1 MKKKLLIIIIMI
13 TALVLSYLSTKTIF
27 LGATPKINPAF
38 IVGLIN
44 IPGNIAQ
51 NVSRP
56 TIPKLSDSAPLKQ
69 LSPGV
74 YAGERNDIQ
83 VFEYRESEIDYVKV
97 TITTVSGKTYT
108 INYPKQYQPSI
119 KELNYL
125 KNQ

>member
-1 MKKKLLIIIIMI
+1 MI

-83 VFEYRESEIDYVKV
+83 V
-97 TITTVSGKTYT
+97 
-108 INYPKQYQPSI
+108 
-119 KELNYL
+119 LA
-125 KNQ
+125 